1 MTDTTQN
8 TASTNVSTAEIDRF
22 NAASE
27 HWWDTEGEFGA
38 LHEINPLRL
47 QYVERHSQGIVRK
60 PVVDIGCGG
69 GILSESMAQAG
80 AQVTGIDL
88 SDKAIEAAQQ
98 HAKAQDISIDYQVV
112 ASETFAAQQ
121 AEQFSVVTCMEM
133 LEHVPDPGSIVMAAA
148 RLTKPGGHC
157 FFSTINRNL
166 KSFAMMIVGAE
177 YLTRTVPRG
186 THTYTQFIKPSELAD
201 TLRQA
206 GLLVKHMTGIRFDPL
221 TRHHRLDERDLDV
234 NYLIHAVKPQ

>member
-112 ASETFAAQQ
+112 AAETFAAQQ

-148 RLTKPGGHC
+148 RLTKPSGHC